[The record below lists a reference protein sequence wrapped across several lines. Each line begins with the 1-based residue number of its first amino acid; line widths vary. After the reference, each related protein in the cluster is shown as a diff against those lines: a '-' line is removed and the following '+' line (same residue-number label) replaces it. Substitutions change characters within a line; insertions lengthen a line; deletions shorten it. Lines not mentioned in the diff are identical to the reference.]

1 MCDIQVR
8 YFLFWGLYF
17 VEIFPPPPPPVIFDL
32 LIKIFLLLLLN
43 QNVYFSGKM
52 ELPFEKLDK
61 DLLIIQRFKLN
72 KYIQEN
78 IDYLINLTSSLQTL
92 FIL

>member
-32 LIKIFLLLLLN
+32 LINIFLLLLLN

-52 ELPFEKLDK
+52 ELLFEKLDK

-78 IDYLINLTSSLQTL
+78 IDYLINLTSSLQTF